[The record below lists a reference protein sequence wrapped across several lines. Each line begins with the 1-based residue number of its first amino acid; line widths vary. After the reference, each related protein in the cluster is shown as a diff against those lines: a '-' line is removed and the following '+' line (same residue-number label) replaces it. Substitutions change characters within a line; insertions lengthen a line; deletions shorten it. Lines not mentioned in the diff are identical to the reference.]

1 MKMVNIKK
9 QQNYF
14 VVYSSE
20 NENKNILWYTH
31 QKMKM
36 VNAEKQQ
43 NYFVVYPS
51 ENENGKYQKTT
62 KLFCGILIRK

>member
-20 NENKNILWYTH
+20 NENC
-31 QKMKM
+31 
-36 VNAEKQQ
+36 
-43 NYFVVYPS
+43 
-51 ENENGKYQKTT
+51 KYQKTT
-62 KLFCGILIRK
+62 KFNDKC